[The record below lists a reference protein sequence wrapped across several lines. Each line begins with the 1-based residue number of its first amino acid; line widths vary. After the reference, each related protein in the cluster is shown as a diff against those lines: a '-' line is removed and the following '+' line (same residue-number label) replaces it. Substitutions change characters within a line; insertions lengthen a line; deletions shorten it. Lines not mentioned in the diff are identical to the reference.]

1 MLHEMKIIDIHT
13 HGIGG
18 YDTRTTTKEHILKIA
33 EIHGSYGVSDILLTV
48 YPSSIQEMRRHMETI
63 RKSMQIQQSLVHSRQ
78 PGSEKRNI
86 SQSGSTSRFL
96 SDNYGPATI
105 SGIHLEG
112 PFLNPVRC
120 GSLNAEACMKPTEYA
135 LKDLT
140 EGFLDTI
147 KIITIAPEMPGA
159 LSLMRKISDM
169 GIAVSM
175 GHSDATYAEAEE
187 GFHAGA
193 KGITHIFNA
202 MRSFHHREPGIA
214 GFGLSNQD
222 IYIEIIA
229 DPFHLHDRVIELIF
243 RIKNPDKII
252 IISDTVRETDRGCR
266 SSGIRDERDKLL
278 GGSMAVTESAQRLIK
293 QGYEDDVIMKC
304 ITENP
309 QTYLLHLH

>member
-1 MLHEMKIIDIHT
+1 MKITDIHT
-13 HGIGG
+13 HGING

-33 EIHGSYGVSDILLTV
+33 TIHGSYGVSDIILTV
-48 YPSSIQEMRRHMETI
+48 YPSSVQEMRRHMETI
-63 RKSMQIQQSLVHSRQ
+63 RKAMEFQRSSVHTHQ
-78 PGSEKRNI
+78 PESQNRNT
-86 SQSGSTSRFL
+86 SQSGSAPGYL

-120 GSLNAEACMKPTEYA
+120 GSLHAEACIKPTEYA
-135 LKDLT
+135 LRDLT
-140 EGFLDTI
+140 EGFADII

-159 LSLMRKISDM
+159 LTLIRRISDM

-187 GFHAGA
+187 GFHSGA

-214 GFGLSNQD
+214 GFGLFNQD

-229 DPFHLHDRVIELIF
+229 DPFHLHDRVIALIF

-252 IISDTVRETDRGCR
+252 IISDTVRETVEGSR
-266 SSGIRDERDKLL
+266 SSGIRNEHGKLL
-278 GGSMAVTESAQRLIK
+278 GGSMTIAESAERLIK
-293 QGYEDDVIMKC
+293 QGYDEDIIMKC
-304 ITENP
+304 TTVNP
-309 QTYLLHLH
+309 MTYLMNLH